1 MPMFSYSLK
10 VQNRNPKKVYSLDN
24 GIATIISLSFSEDSG
39 RKLENLVY
47 QHLRRQGK
55 ELSYFKGKKE
65 CDFVVRSNNQ
75 SIELIQVCFDLNI
88 DNKDREINGLLE
100 AMDFFEL
107 KEGMIVTF
115 DQQDEF
121 QLDYKVIK
129 VIPAHE
135 FLTFNA

>member
-1 MPMFSYSLK
+1 MNFF
-10 VQNRNPKKVYSLDN
+10 Q
-24 GIATIISLSFSEDSG
+24 FESG

-75 SIELIQVCFDLNI
+75 SIELIQVCYELNI

-100 AMDFFEL
+100 AMEFFEL
-107 KEGMIVTF
+107 KEGIMITF

-121 QLDYKVIK
+121 QLNDKIIK
-129 VIPAHE
+129 VIPAHVY
-135 FLTFNA
+135 LTFNSWKLAH